1 MCNVEKKFFKAT
13 QQNEKIKHGENFVYE
28 FGLMLNLNGVQ

>member
-13 QQNEKIKHGENFVYE
+13 QQNEKIKRRENFVYE
-28 FGLMLNLNGVQ
+28 FGLMINLNGVQ